1 MRYKVPT
8 QKIVYDEKKLYNYG
22 INRLSVRDYGR
33 QELFDKMSKWQED
46 ISIVNKVLD
55 KLESLGYLSEERR
68 IRNLINLYLPKEG
81 IKKLK
86 LRLYQKK
93 LNKELIENIL
103 SDLDKNEEYKAF
115 DLLVKKYKNF
125 VFSDNEEK
133 QKKKEKMLRFLVS
146 KGLSYQDGIKAINE
160 FILTSRKTPA

>member
-8 QKIVYDEKKLYNYG
+8 KKIVYDEKKLYNYG

-46 ISIVNKVLD
+46 ISIVNTVLD

-68 IRNLINLYLPKEG
+68 IRNLINLYLPTEG

-93 LNKELIENIL
+93 FNMLKWKTQIKITGKGSYVLWNLQLLKEILN
-103 SDLDKNEEYKAF
+103 
-115 DLLVKKYKNF
+115 
-125 VFSDNEEK
+125 
-133 QKKKEKMLRFLVS
+133 
-146 KGLSYQDGIKAINE
+146 
-160 FILTSRKTPA
+160 

>member
-1 MRYKVPT
+1 MPT
-8 QKIVYDEKKLYNYG
+8 KKIVYDEKKLYNYG

-86 LRLYQKK
+86 LR
-93 LNKELIENIL
+93 
-103 SDLDKNEEYKAF
+103 
-115 DLLVKKYKNF
+115 
-125 VFSDNEEK
+125 
-133 QKKKEKMLRFLVS
+133 R
-146 KGLSYQDGIKAINE
+146 
-160 FILTSRKTPA
+160 